1 MYRLLIAQ
9 KVFKPIKQ
17 FREFPQERRDQ
28 LHKFSPRDHLLVK
41 DNKTAQEILI
51 GLCTPQSLSDLM
63 ETTRREI
70 DGKSRDPGLLLK
82 DWGNLNS
89 YLMIL
94 KELMLVFLDVIM
106 TMFEKS
112 VTLKGHLVL
121 MDEII
126 KYLELVSK

>member
-1 MYRLLIAQ
+1 
-9 KVFKPIKQ
+9 
-17 FREFPQERRDQ
+17 
-28 LHKFSPRDHLLVK
+28 
-41 DNKTAQEILI
+41 
-51 GLCTPQSLSDLM
+51 M

-70 DGKSRDPGLLLK
+70 DGKSRDLGLLLK

-112 VTLKGHLVL
+112 VTLKEHLVL